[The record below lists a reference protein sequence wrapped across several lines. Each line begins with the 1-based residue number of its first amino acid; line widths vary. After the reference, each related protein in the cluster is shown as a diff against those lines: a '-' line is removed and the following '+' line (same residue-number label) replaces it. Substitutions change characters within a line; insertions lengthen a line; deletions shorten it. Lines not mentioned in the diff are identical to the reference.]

1 MPFASFSRLRLAS
14 RLAIAFALVC
24 LVTSLAAAVGI
35 WRLAGLQ
42 AIAHDLGGAST
53 ERALLAREL
62 HAIVVL
68 SASRAETLLQV
79 ADPAVAARIDAD
91 RKATSARSTAVRQ
104 RLEELADTDETRRL
118 FAEID
123 RQGNAFR
130 ALRDELVKRQRS
142 GSEVTA
148 QDIDGRLRPAAV
160 QYAGAVEALA
170 DYQKGRVAQAQ
181 QAADA
186 SAREGKWLLG
196 AGSLLAVA
204 ISAGCAW
211 LLARSIVAPLGD
223 ASRMAG
229 RIAGGDLTTAM
240 PAAGPAGRDEVRAL
254 AGDLDTMQ
262 SRLAALVAGLRGA
275 SESVRTASAEIATG
289 NLDLSGRTEQT
300 ASNLQ
305 QIAASME
312 QLIATV
318 QQSADAA
325 RQADRLAGG
334 AAEVASRGREAVGR
348 MVDTMDGIA
357 SASRRIADITGVIDG
372 IAFQTNILALNAAVE
387 AARAGEQGRGFAV
400 VAGEVRSLAQ
410 RSATASREIGALIAD
425 SVRQVGEGARQAQDA
440 GATMGEI
447 VDSVQRVNAIVGE
460 ISTSAGEQS
469 AGLAQVGQA
478 VAQLDQMTQQ
488 NAALVEESSA
498 ATESLKAQAAQLAA
512 LVDTFRLP
520 PGGTAGGALALR

>member
-1 MPFASFSRLRLAS
+1 MRLAA
-14 RLAIAFALVC
+14 RLALAFALVC
-24 LVTSLAAAVGI
+24 LVTSLAAAVGV
-35 WRLAGLQ
+35 WRLSDLE
-42 AIAHDLGGAST
+42 AIADDLGGASS

-79 ADPAVAARIDAD
+79 DDPTIAARIDAD
-91 RKATSARSTAVRQ
+91 RKATSARSTAVRK

-118 FAEID
+118 FAAID
-123 RQGNAFR
+123 AQGNAFR
-130 ALRDELVKRQRS
+130 SLRDELVQRQKS
-142 GSEVTA
+142 GSPVTA
-148 QDIDGRLRPAAV
+148 ADIDTRLRPATDR
-160 QYAGAVEALA
+160 YAAAVEALA
-170 DYQKGRVAQAQ
+170 AYQQGRVTEAR
-181 QAADA
+181 QAARA
-186 SAREGKWLLG
+186 SEREGKWLLG
-196 AGSLLAVA
+196 AGTLFAIA
-204 ISAGCAW
+204 ISIGCAW

-254 AGDLDTMQ
+254 VGDLDAMQ
-262 SRLAALVAGLRGA
+262 SQLGALVAGLRGA

-318 QQSADAA
+318 GQSAEAA
-325 RQADRLAGG
+325 RQADRMAGS
-334 AAEVASRGREAVGR
+334 ATEVATRGRTAVGQ
-348 MVDTMDGIA
+348 MVHTMDGIA

-410 RSATASREIGALIAD
+410 RSAAASREIGALIAD

-447 VDSVQRVNAIVGE
+447 VESVQRVNAIVGE
-460 ISTSAGEQS
+460 ISATAGEQS
-469 AGLAQVGQA
+469 TGLAQVGQA
-478 VAQLDQMTQQ
+478 VAQLDRMTQQ

-498 ATESLKAQAAQLAA
+498 ATESLKAQAVQLAS
-512 LVDTFRLP
+512 LVGAFRLP
-520 PGGTAGGALALR
+520 AGGALALR

>member
-1 MPFASFSRLRLAS
+1 MPIASFSRMRLAS
-14 RLAIAFALVC
+14 RLAVAFALVC
-24 LVTSLAAAVGI
+24 LVTSLAAGIGI
-35 WRLAGLQ
+35 WRLSGLQ
-42 AIAHDLGGAST
+42 DIADDLGGASS

-68 SASRAETLLQV
+68 SSSRAETLLQV

-91 RKATSARSTAVRQ
+91 RKLTSARSTEVRK
-104 RLEELADTDETRRL
+104 RLESLADTDETRRL

-123 RQGNAFR
+123 AQGNAFR
-130 ALRDELVKRQRS
+130 GLRDELVKRQKA
-142 GSEVTA
+142 GGAVTA
-148 QDIDGRLRPAAV
+148 EDIDARLRPAAAR
-160 QYAGAVEALA
+160 YSAAVEALA
-170 DYQKGRVAQAQ
+170 AYQQGRVGEAK

-186 SAREGKWLLG
+186 SAREGRLLLG

-204 ISAGCAW
+204 ISIGCAW
-211 LLARSIVAPLGD
+211 LLSRSIVAPLGD

-262 SRLAALVAGLRGA
+262 ARLAALVAGLRGA

-318 QQSADAA
+318 GQSAEAA

-334 AAEVASRGREAVGR
+334 ATEVATRGRDAVGQ
-348 MVDTMDGIA
+348 MVHTMEGIA
-357 SASRRIADITGVIDG
+357 TASRRIADITGVIDG

-400 VAGEVRSLAQ
+400 VAAEVRSLAQ

-425 SVRQVGEGARQAQDA
+425 SVRQVGEGARQAQGA

-447 VDSVQRVNAIVGE
+447 VESVQRVNAIVGT
-460 ISTSAGEQS
+460 ISTAAGEQS
-469 AGLAQVGQA
+469 SGLAQVGQA
-478 VAQLDQMTQQ
+478 VAQLDRMTQQ

-498 ATESLKAQAAQLAA
+498 ATESLKAQAMQLAS
-512 LVDTFRLP
+512 LVGAFRLP
-520 PGGTAGGALALR
+520 GGEPAPGALALR